1 MPACVSLRGFPF
13 VVNCP
18 NLVAERH
25 EIFGNPGISVIRRVI
40 MSAVGR
46 DDRLVSPGMAG
57 RRQGRSAPPDTVFE
71 TAELTPVALSFHG
84 ENKRVSNRLMREGLA
99 ARLSALEG
107 P

>member
-1 MPACVSLRGFPF
+1 
-13 VVNCP
+13 
-18 NLVAERH
+18 
-25 EIFGNPGISVIRRVI
+25 
-40 MSAVGR
+40 
-46 DDRLVSPGMAG
+46 MAG

-71 TAELTPVALSFHG
+71 TAELTPMALSFHG